1 MKHTSTSTHPSL
13 HCYRKHGCRCA
24 PCRAFNAAR
33 SRRHA
38 ATGLT
43 RHVEGLTHPSR
54 NCYTRHG
61 CRCVLCVELVR
72 AEKRAYRARLRSAA
86 IPNVLS
92 DAECSRLRRLVG
104 LPC

>member
-1 MKHTSTSTHPSL
+1 M
-13 HCYRKHGCRCA
+13 
-24 PCRAFNAAR
+24 
-33 SRRHA
+33 
-38 ATGLT
+38 
-43 RHVEGLTHPSR
+43 
-54 NCYTRHG
+54 
-61 CRCVLCVELVR
+61 LCVELVR